1 MREGLVY
8 HGNHLC
14 SLSRA
19 TIEPLPHWLVSEKTG
34 HRFATA
40 SSHAEGAVKLSFQ
53 LRNTQ
58 AAASLYQAAGVAIG
72 GHFDP

>member
-40 SSHAEGAVKLSFQ
+40 SSDAEATSQ
-53 LRNTQ
+53 
-58 AAASLYQAAGVAIG
+58 
-72 GHFDP
+72 